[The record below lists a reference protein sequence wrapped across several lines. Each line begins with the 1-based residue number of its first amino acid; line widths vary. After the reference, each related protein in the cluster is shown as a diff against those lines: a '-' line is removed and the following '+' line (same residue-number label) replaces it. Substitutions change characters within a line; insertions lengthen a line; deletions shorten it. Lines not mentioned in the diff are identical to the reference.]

1 MALNEIKVP
10 DWAWRPMERDSW
22 IVLSHVWAGRSVG
35 QEQVSACA
43 GVWLLSGQTF
53 LNTPA
58 KLQTSHSCLTIFY
71 LHPAWERRVNHSP
84 AASLDTS

>member
-53 LNTPA
+53 F
-58 KLQTSHSCLTIFY
+58 KHSCQVADLPQLPYYILFT
-71 LHPAWERRVNHSP
+71 P
-84 AASLDTS
+84 SLGTHG